1 MSDSGQ
7 GAGDIRIGSAEREAA
22 LRQLSFHTNAGR
34 LSPDE
39 LAERSAAVEAART
52 RGELDAVFVDLPDA
66 DAQPYGPRPADAA
79 PAAAYPPVGMPRPSD
94 AGPAPAPAP
103 YAGGQSATMSR
114 LVAMSGSLALL
125 AFLACGFLLRG
136 WAWAWIFFLV
146 PGLVRAWYRDP
157 GSGGRR

>member
-79 PAAAYPPVGMPRPSD
+79 PAAAYPLSVCRDRATRGPPLLPRRTPV
-94 AGPAPAPAP
+94 A
-103 YAGGQSATMSR
+103 
-114 LVAMSGSLALL
+114 SLRR
-125 AFLACGFLLRG
+125 C
-136 WAWAWIFFLV
+136 
-146 PGLVRAWYRDP
+146 P
-157 GSGGRR
+157 GSWR

>member
-1 MSDSGQ
+1 MSESGQ
-7 GAGDIRIGSAEREAA
+7 GDIRIGSAEREAA
-22 LRQLSFHTNAGR
+22 LRHLSFHTNAGR
-34 LSPDE
+34 LRPDE

-52 RGELDAVFVDLPDA
+52 RSELDAVFVDLPE
-66 DAQPYGPRPADAA
+66 ADAA
-79 PAAAYPPVGMPRPSD
+79 PYGPPPSDAAPAAYPPVGMPQPSD
-94 AGPAPAPAP
+94 PAPPAP
-103 YAGGQSATMSR
+103 PVPYSGGQSPPVSR

-157 GSGGRR
+157 GRDGRR